1 MQGGQGVFVE
11 ARPPGSDI
19 NRAQLRVAS
28 ARHYNSDIN
37 DAVMLAEG
45 EIPVRRPGATRVVSK
60 PIDGA
65 RRRRRAARRVD
76 GARRRR
82 DRRRRGSSPCSR

>member
-37 DAVMLAEG
+37 GAVLLAEG

-60 PIDGA
+60 PITVPGAADA
-65 RRRRRAARRVD
+65 RRGRVD

-82 DRRRRGSSPCSR
+82 DRAGADRHRRSR